1 MLGLSEEIIIVTM
14 PSIPG
19 FRITKIL
26 GPISG
31 ITVRSRGVGGKIVAG
46 VEGFFGGEITMYSA
60 ECERARQE
68 SLDRLVERA
77 KELGV
82 NAILGA
88 DFETS
93 DIMQGTAT
101 VFAAYGTAVMIEPIE
116 GSNPIIFEAGYKKEF
131 AVSKARLTCPSC
143 KAVYFYHPQ
152 DIIKNT
158 ATCQNCGKQFEV
170 DNQ

>member
-1 MLGLSEEIIIVTM
+1 VLGLSEDIIIVTM

-19 FRITKIL
+19 YRITKIL

-31 ITVRSRGVGGKIVAG
+31 VTVRSRGVGGKIVAG

-68 SLDRLVERA
+68 SLDRLVEKA
-77 KELGV
+77 KDLGV

-88 DFETS
+88 EFETS

-101 VFAAYGTAVMIEPIE
+101 VFAVSGTAVMIEGSDPIT
-116 GSNPIIFEAGYKKEF
+116 FEAGYKKGF
-131 AVSKARLTCPSC
+131 ITTRTQLGCPSC
-143 KAVYFYHPQ
+143 HAVYSYHPRE
-152 DIIKNT
+152 IINNMV
-158 ATCQNCGKQFEV
+158 TCQNCVKQFGVNNE
-170 DNQ
+170 